1 MERSAVDGSMLGGWL
16 GTDKASI
23 TGRTL
28 TVDSQS
34 LAGWLHMPYWGLC
47 IECSA
52 VDMVMPSLWL
62 RTSASGGSSLMS
74 HSGHASTGAFMLTL
88 VRTRQQGT

>member
-1 MERSAVDGSMLGGWL
+1 MDGSMLGGRL
-16 GTDKASI
+16 GADKATI

-28 TVDSQS
+28 AVDSQS
-34 LAGWLHMPYWGLC
+34 LPGWLHMPYWGLC

-74 HSGHASTGAFMLTL
+74 HSQHASTGAFMLTL
-88 VRTRQQGT
+88 ERTRQQGT